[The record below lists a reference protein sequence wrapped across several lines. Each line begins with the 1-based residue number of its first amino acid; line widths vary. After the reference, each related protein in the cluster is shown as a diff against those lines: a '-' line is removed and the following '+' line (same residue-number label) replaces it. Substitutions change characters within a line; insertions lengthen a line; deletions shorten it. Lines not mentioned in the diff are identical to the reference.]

1 MIKKSGAA
9 ILGASLL
16 GTDAFAASANPIE
29 ASVQQQ
35 KGKNAPKKALIIG
48 AHPDDPE
55 TGCGG
60 TMAVLKDA
68 GWEVVSV
75 YMTKGE
81 AGIPGKTH
89 DEAAAIR
96 RKEAE
101 DACKVFGVRAV
112 FMSQIDGNSEI
123 NKARYDE
130 MKQLI
135 DSEKPDVVITHWPVD
150 SHRDHRNCSCLVYDA
165 WRYLGYPFELFYF
178 EVMSGVQSQHF
189 HPTDY
194 VDITNFVRV
203 KRDASFCHK
212 SQTPETWYDQW
223 HGKMQ
228 EFRGMESN
236 CKAAEAFIHLRRKG
250 NDIL

>member
-1 MIKKSGAA
+1 MIKKSGAV
-9 ILGASLL
+9 LGATLL
-16 GTDAFAASANPIE
+16 ASDGFSSPLFATDANNTS
-29 ASVQQQ
+29 
-35 KGKNAPKKALIIG
+35 KKKKALIIG

-75 YMTKGE
+75 YMTRGE

-89 DEAAAIR
+89 SESSEIR
-96 RKEAE
+96 CKEATE
-101 DACKVFGVRAV
+101 ACKVLGVRPV
-112 FMSQIDGNSEI
+112 FMTQIDGSSEI

-135 DSEKPDVVITHWPVD
+135 DSEKPDVVFTHWPID

-165 WRYLGYPFELFYF
+165 WRYLGYPFELFYY
-178 EVMSGVQSQHF
+178 EVMSGIQSQLF
-189 HPTDY
+189 NPTDY
-194 VDITNFVRV
+194 VDISKFTDV
-203 KRDASFCHK
+203 KKKASYCHV
-212 SQTPETWYDQW
+212 SQNPDSWYESS
-223 HGKMQ
+223 HGNMQ
-228 EFRGMESN
+228 TFRGMESN